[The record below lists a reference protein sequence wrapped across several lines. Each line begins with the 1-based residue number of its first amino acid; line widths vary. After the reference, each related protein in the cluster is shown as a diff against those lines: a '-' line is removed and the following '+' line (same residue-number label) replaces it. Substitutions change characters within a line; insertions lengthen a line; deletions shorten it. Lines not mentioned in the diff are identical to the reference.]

1 MMDFQ
6 TPRKVGGAMPQD
18 VVGKAGKNAIFIVY
32 NLLDKD
38 ETLDCIKDVC
48 GNLSGLIRSMQNRF
62 PEGGF
67 SAVVGFGAEA
77 WNKYFS
83 ELGNPKELTPFEEI
97 KGDKYTAV
105 STPGDL
111 FFHIRANEM
120 GLCHEFASIIDMK
133 LEGVVESVDET
144 HGFRYL
150 DGKAI
155 IGFVDGT
162 ENPAIDLDPYFF
174 GVIGESDPSF
184 AGGSY
189 VFVQKYIHDMK
200 SWNATSVDEQE
211 KVIGRH
217 KFNDVELSDAEKP
230 VNAHNAVTN
239 IQDEEG
245 NDLKIIRGNMPFS
258 NTSRGE
264 YGTYFIGYVSTFS
277 TTKKM
282 LENMFIGS
290 PKGNTDRLLDFS
302 TAVTGT
308 LFFAP
313 SYDMLNKMGE

>member
-1 MMDFQ
+1 MDLQ
-6 TPRKVGGAMPQD
+6 TPKTIAGAMSQD

-32 NLLDKD
+32 KLLEKQ
-38 ETLDCIKDVC
+38 ETLDCVKDVC
-48 GNLSGLIRSMQNRF
+48 ANFSAMIRSMQNRF

-67 SAVVGFGAEA
+67 SAVIGFGAHA
-77 WNKYFS
+77 WKKYFS
-83 ELGNPKELTPFEEI
+83 ELGNPKELAPFEEI
-97 KGDKYTAV
+97 KGDRYTAV

-133 LEGVVESVDET
+133 LTDVVESIDET

-162 ENPAIDLDPYFF
+162 ENPSIDLDPYFF
-174 GVIGESDPSF
+174 GVIGQEDQPF

-200 SWNATSVDEQE
+200 SWNATSVSEQE

-230 VNAHNAVTN
+230 DNAHNAVTN

-258 NTSRGE
+258 NTSKGE
-264 YGTYFIGYVSTFS
+264 YGTYFIGYASTFS
-277 TTKKM
+277 TTRKM

-313 SYDMLNKMGE
+313 SYNLLNQMGE

>member
-1 MMDFQ
+1 MDFQ
-6 TPRKVGGAMPQD
+6 TPKTVAGAMPQD

-32 NLLDKD
+32 NLLDTPD
-38 ETLDCIKDVC
+38 TINRIKDVC
-48 GNLSGLIRSMQNRF
+48 GNFTGLIRSMLNRF
-62 PEGGF
+62 PDGAF
-67 SAVVGFGAEA
+67 SAVIGFGAEA
-77 WNKYFS
+77 WKTYFS
-83 ELGNPKELTPFEEI
+83 ELGTPKELAPFEEI

-133 LEGVVESVDET
+133 LSGVVESVDET

-162 ENPAIDLDPYFF
+162 ENPSIDLDPYFF
-174 GVIGESDPSF
+174 GVIGENDKEF

-189 VFVQKYIHDMK
+189 VFVQKYIHDMR
-200 SWNATSVDEQE
+200 SWNATSIYEQE

-217 KFNDVELSDAEKP
+217 KFNDVELSDDEKP
-230 VNAHNAVTN
+230 ENAHNAVTN
-239 IQDEEG
+239 IQDDQG

-258 NTSRGE
+258 NTSKGE
-264 YGTYFIGYVSTFS
+264 YGTYFIGYASTFS
-277 TTKKM
+277 TTRKM
-282 LENMFIGS
+282 LENMFVGS

-313 SYDMLNKMGE
+313 SYDLLNKIGE

>member
-1 MMDFQ
+1 
-6 TPRKVGGAMPQD
+6 MPQD

-32 NLLDKD
+32 KILNTS
-38 ETLDCIKDVC
+38 ETEDCIKDIC
-48 GNLSGLIRSMQNRF
+48 ANFSAMIRSMHNRF

-77 WNKYFS
+77 WTRYFAF
-83 ELGNPKELTPFEEI
+83 LGTPKELAPFEEI

-111 FFHIRANEM
+111 LFHIRANDM
-120 GLCHEFASIIDMK
+120 GLCHEFASILDQK
-133 LEGVVESVDET
+133 LNGVVESIDET

-162 ENPAIDLDPYFF
+162 ENPSVDLDPYFF
-174 GVIGESDPSF
+174 GVIGDADLPF

-200 SWNATSVDEQE
+200 SWNATSVNEQE

-217 KFNDVELSDAEKP
+217 KYNDVELSDAEKP
-230 VNAHNAVTN
+230 ANAHNAVTN
-239 IQDEEG
+239 IQDEDG

-264 YGTYFIGYVSTFS
+264 YGTYFIGYASTFS
-277 TTKKM
+277 TTRKM
-282 LENMFIGS
+282 IENMFVGS
-290 PKGNTDRLLDFS
+290 PAGNTDRLLDFS

-313 SYDMLNKMGE
+313 SYNLLTRMGE

>member
-1 MMDFQ
+1 MDFQ
-6 TPRKVGGAMPQD
+6 TPKTIAGAMPQD
-18 VVGKAGKNAIFIVY
+18 VVGKAGKNAVFIVY
-32 NLLDKD
+32 KLLDKKQ
-38 ETLDCIKDVC
+38 TLDCIRDVC
-48 GNLSGLIRSMQNRF
+48 ANFSAMIRSMQNRF

-67 SAVVGFGAEA
+67 SAVIGFGAYA
-77 WNKYFS
+77 WKKYFS
-83 ELGNPKELTPFEEI
+83 ELGNPKELAPFEEI
-97 KGDKYTAV
+97 KGDRYTAV

-133 LEGVVESVDET
+133 LTDVVESIDET

-162 ENPAIDLDPYFF
+162 ENPSIDLDPYFF
-174 GVIGESDPSF
+174 GVIGQEDQPF

-200 SWNATSVDEQE
+200 SWNATSIYEQE

-230 VNAHNAVTN
+230 ENAHNAVTN

-258 NTSRGE
+258 NTSKGE
-264 YGTYFIGYVSTFS
+264 YGTYFIGYASTFS
-277 TTKKM
+277 TTRKM

-313 SYDMLNKMGE
+313 SYNLLNQMGE

>member
-1 MMDFQ
+1 MDFQ
-6 TPRKVGGAMPQD
+6 TPKTMVGAMPQD

-32 NLLDKD
+32 KLLDTKD
-38 ETLDCIKDVC
+38 TIDRVKDVC
-48 GNLSGLIRSMQNRF
+48 GNFSGLIRSMENRF
-62 PEGGF
+62 PDSNF
-67 SAVVGFGAEA
+67 SAVVGFGADA
-77 WNKYFS
+77 WDTYFAA
-83 ELGNPKELTPFEEI
+83 LGKPKELAPFKEI

-133 LEGVVESVDET
+133 LDGVVESIDET
-144 HGFRYL
+144 HGFRYM
-150 DGKAI
+150 DGKSI

-162 ENPAIDLDPYFF
+162 ENPSIDQDPWFFAAIGAEDAP
-174 GVIGESDPSF
+174 F

-200 SWNATSVDEQE
+200 SWNATPVTEQE

-217 KFNDVELSDAEKP
+217 KYNDVELSDAEKP
-230 VNAHNAVTN
+230 ANAHNAVTN

-258 NTSRGE
+258 NTSKGE
-264 YGTYFIGYVSTFS
+264 YGTYFIGYASTFD
-277 TTKKM
+277 TTRKM
-282 LENMFIGS
+282 LENMFVGS
-290 PKGNTDRLLDFS
+290 PEGNTDRLLDYS
-302 TAVTGT
+302 TPVTGT
-308 LFFAP
+308 LFFVP
-313 SYDMLNKMGE
+313 SYEILGEMGG

>member
-1 MMDFQ
+1 MDFQ
-6 TPRKVGGAMPQD
+6 TPKTIAGAMPQD
-18 VVGKAGKNAIFIVY
+18 VVGKAGRNTIFIVY
-32 NLLDKD
+32 KLLDKE
-38 ETLDCIKDVC
+38 ETLDCVKDVC
-48 GNLSGLIRSMQNRF
+48 ANFSALIRSMQNRF

-67 SAVVGFGAEA
+67 SAVVGFGAQA
-77 WNKYFS
+77 WDKYFA
-83 ELGNPKELTPFEEI
+83 ELGNPKELVPFEEI
-97 KGDKYTAV
+97 KGEKYTAV

-120 GLCHEFASIIDMK
+120 GLCYEFASIIDVK
-133 LEGVVESVDET
+133 LTNVVESIDET

-162 ENPAIDLDPYFF
+162 ENPSIDLDPYFF
-174 GVIGESDPSF
+174 GVIGQEDQPF

-200 SWNATSVDEQE
+200 SWNATSIYEQE

-230 VNAHNAVTN
+230 ENAHNAVTN
-239 IQDEEG
+239 IQDEKG

-258 NTSRGE
+258 NTSKGE
-264 YGTYFIGYVSTFS
+264 YGTYFIGYASTFS
-277 TTKKM
+277 TTRKM

-313 SYDMLNKMGE
+313 SYNLLNQMGE

>member
-1 MMDFQ
+1 MDFQ
-6 TPRKVGGAMPQD
+6 TPKTVAGAMPQD

-32 NLLDKD
+32 NLLDTPD
-38 ETLDCIKDVC
+38 TINRIKDVC
-48 GNLSGLIRSMQNRF
+48 GNFTGLIRSMLNRF
-62 PEGGF
+62 PDGAF
-67 SAVVGFGAEA
+67 SAVIGFGTEA
-77 WNKYFS
+77 WKTYFS
-83 ELGNPKELTPFEEI
+83 ELGTPKELAPFEEI

-133 LEGVVESVDET
+133 LSGVVESVDET

-162 ENPAIDLDPYFF
+162 ENPSIDLDPYFF
-174 GVIGESDPSF
+174 GVIGENDKEF

-189 VFVQKYIHDMK
+189 VFVQKYIHDMR
-200 SWNATSVDEQE
+200 SWNATSIYEQE

-217 KFNDVELSDAEKP
+217 KFNDVELSDDEKP
-230 VNAHNAVTN
+230 ENAHNAVTN
-239 IQDEEG
+239 IQDDQG

-258 NTSRGE
+258 NTSKGE
-264 YGTYFIGYVSTFS
+264 YGTYFIGYASTFS
-277 TTKKM
+277 TTRKM
-282 LENMFIGS
+282 LENMFVGS

-313 SYDMLNKMGE
+313 SYDLLNKIGE